1 MDGFPKLVT
10 VLESARDGKK
20 AYFEDGM
27 VAEFDHTAG
36 IWRPATAHLSYEAL
50 FCTTRP
56 ALGETPDLTLSPD
69 IAVDD

>member
-1 MDGFPKLVT
+1 MDGFPKLVQ

-20 AYFEDGM
+20 AYYEDGM